1 MNQRQPIYRK
11 SLGLRDIDSRCLLL
25 LRWRLSDLIGLVLA
39 FCILYRLF
47 SFRSLCVCLSPCP
60 RISVFLPVPVSLSLS
75 ICSCT
80 CLFSCLSVPVS
91 LVQSLCSGLSVIAS
105 RPKPNIMHAYK
116 AYWLSRFALL
126 SIIDHAVPV
135 PLLPLSLSLS
145 FSLLLSLCLSLYEA
159 RLLCLAVGTN
169 YQATPL
175 TRGSM
180 GLDLATEIQAME
192 ISKSEV

>member
-1 MNQRQPIYRK
+1 M
-11 SLGLRDIDSRCLLL
+11 
-25 LRWRLSDLIGLVLA
+25 LA